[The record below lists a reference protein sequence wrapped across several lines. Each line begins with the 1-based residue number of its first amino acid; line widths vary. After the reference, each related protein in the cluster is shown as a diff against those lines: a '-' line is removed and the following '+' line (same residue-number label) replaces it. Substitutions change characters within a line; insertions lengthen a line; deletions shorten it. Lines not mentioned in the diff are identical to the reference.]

1 VKPEVVLRYTLYVTE
16 QEDVLAVQ
24 SRLIW
29 LLETAAA
36 RTDSGATPP
45 ATECGMIKMTVTT
58 NAIAAVER
66 AVELI
71 GNPGLSRANHL
82 ERHLRDVLCSRIH
95 TPQNDSILVAAG
107 RAAFKAQEQRGERP

>member
-1 VKPEVVLRYTLYVTE
+1 MKPDETNSGERARNLARDFALRAADHDRHATFPFENFDALKAAGMLGASLSTL
-16 QEDVLAVQ
+16 
-24 SRLIW
+24 SRLQ
-29 LLETAAA
+29 EA
-36 RTDSGATPP
+36 
-45 ATECGMIKMTVTT
+45 
-58 NAIAAVER
+58 

-71 GNPGLSRANHL
+71 GNPGLSRANQL